1 MPSMPDPR
9 SIAPRA
15 VLPEIRGQIEECRQ
29 RLEDLSQ
36 VLPRLNY
43 LETTGGPPG
52 PVGPAGPTGPTGAT
66 GATGAA
72 GATGATGATGA
83 AGPGVSTG
91 SGSPSGAPSGG
102 VVLYLDTTNYAL
114 WFYSGSTWYEL
125 QKVTVSP

>member
-9 SIAPRA
+9 NIAPRA

-52 PVGPAGPTGPTGAT
+52 PVGPAGPTGPA
-66 GATGAA
+66 GAA
-72 GATGATGATGA
+72 GATGATGPTGP

-91 SGSPSGAPSGG
+91 SGAPSGAPSGG
-102 VVLYLDTTNYAL
+102 VVLYMNTTNNTL